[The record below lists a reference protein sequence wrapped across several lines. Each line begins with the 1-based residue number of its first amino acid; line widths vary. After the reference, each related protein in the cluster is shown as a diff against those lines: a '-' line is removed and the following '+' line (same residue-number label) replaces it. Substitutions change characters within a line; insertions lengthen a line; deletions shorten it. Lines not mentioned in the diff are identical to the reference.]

1 MEEQLSKLSTLKRS
15 KKEIEFAWDKE
26 RRELIAQMTALD
38 AFARDL
44 QGQLAQAKLAAAA
57 SLNAASDQYA
67 LNERLQSLT
76 GENEFLK
83 NRIRELELMLEEL
96 EQVKRFLIETK
107 QVYDNDR
114 YSIFIF
120 LLFCFT
126 LFTRDY
132 IILFY
137 LIFLI
142 MFLS

>member
-1 MEEQLSKLSTLKRS
+1 MSKLSTLKRS

>member
-1 MEEQLSKLSTLKRS
+1 MKQKQTNNHNKQLKKLEEQLSKLSTLKRS

-114 YSIFIF
+114 YSILIL
-120 LLFCFT
+120 LLFYSFH
-126 LFTRDY
+126 
-132 IILFY
+132 
-137 LIFLI
+137 
-142 MFLS
+142 S